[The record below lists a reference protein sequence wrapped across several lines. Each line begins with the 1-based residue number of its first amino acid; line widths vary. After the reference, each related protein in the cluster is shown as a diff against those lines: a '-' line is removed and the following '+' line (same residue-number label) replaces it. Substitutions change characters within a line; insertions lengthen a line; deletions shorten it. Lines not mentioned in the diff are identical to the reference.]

1 VFVTAFT
8 DEAARNT
15 ATSSGAI
22 CFLTKPFKEAD
33 LLDVSARNSR
43 WAAVGV
49 ITNLQL
55 FGGIMSILAE
65 TAGLDHDV
73 AMSDTRPPADFPS
86 PAPCAHT
93 DGIVSRCPALLDALE
108 RVKRVAPTDATVLI
122 TGETGTGKELMARAI
137 HRRSRRASRPM
148 VTVNLAAIPEPLVA
162 SELFGHEHGAFT
174 GAIQRRIGRFEG
186 ADRGTLFLDEIG
198 DLSID
203 MQVSLLRAV
212 QEGEFERLGA
222 SQTRRADVRL
232 ITATNR
238 NLETQVEE
246 GAFRADLFYR
256 LSVFPLHL
264 PPLRERCEDIPALA
278 EYFLSRLQ
286 KVLARRFD
294 GVEPQSM
301 DRLKAFDWP
310 GNIRQLENV
319 IAQAAILCDEPV
331 LKIPAALMT
340 RARRPAAV
348 PAGSRLAQALHHS
361 EQQLIEQALTDAK
374 GRVAGCRGA
383 AARLD
388 VPASTLESK
397 IRRYRIDKLRF
408 HARPN

>member
-1 VFVTAFT
+1 M
-8 DEAARNT
+8 
-15 ATSSGAI
+15 
-22 CFLTKPFKEAD
+22 P
-33 LLDVSARNSR
+33 
-43 WAAVGV
+43 
-49 ITNLQL
+49 
-55 FGGIMSILAE
+55 ILAE

-73 AMSDTRPPADFPS
+73 VTDSRPPADFPS
-86 PAPCAHT
+86 RTQFAPS
-93 DGIVSRCPALLDALE
+93 DGIVSQSPALLEALD

-148 VTVNLAAIPEPLVA
+148 LTVSLAAIPEPLVA
-162 SELFGHEHGAFT
+162 SELFGHEQGAFT

-186 ADRGTLFLDEIG
+186 ADHGTLFLDEIG
-198 DLSID
+198 ELPID

-222 SQTRRADVRL
+222 SQTRRADVR
-232 ITATNR
+232 IIAATNR
-238 NLETQVEE
+238 DLETQVEE
-246 GAFRADLFYR
+246 GGFRADLYYR

-264 PPLRERCEDIPALA
+264 PPLRERSEDIPVLA
-278 EYFLSRLQ
+278 EYFLCRRQ

-294 GVEPQSM
+294 GVEPESM
-301 DRLKAFDWP
+301 NRLKQFDWP

-319 IAQAAILCDEPV
+319 IEQAAILCDEPV
-331 LKIPAALMT
+331 LKIPAALLT
-340 RARRPAAV
+340 GARGPATAS
-348 PAGSRLAQALHHS
+348 AGSRLAQALRRS
-361 EQQLIEQALTDAK
+361 EQQLIEQALVDAK
-374 GRVAGCRGA
+374 GRVAGFRGA

-408 HARPN
+408 RARPQ

>member
-1 VFVTAFT
+1 
-8 DEAARNT
+8 
-15 ATSSGAI
+15 
-22 CFLTKPFKEAD
+22 
-33 LLDVSARNSR
+33 
-43 WAAVGV
+43 
-49 ITNLQL
+49 
-55 FGGIMSILAE
+55 
-65 TAGLDHDV
+65 
-73 AMSDTRPPADFPS
+73 
-86 PAPCAHT
+86 
-93 DGIVSRCPALLDALE
+93 
-108 RVKRVAPTDATVLI
+108 VLI

-148 VTVNLAAIPEPLVA
+148 VTVNLAAIPDPLVA

-174 GAIQRRIGRFEG
+174 GAIQRRIGRFEA

-198 DLSID
+198 ELSSD

-222 SQTRRADVRL
+222 SQTRHADVRI

-238 NLETQVEE
+238 DLESQVED
-246 GAFRADLFYR
+246 GGFRTDLFYR

-264 PPLRERCEDIPALA
+264 PPLRERCEDIPVLA

-286 KVLARRFD
+286 NVLARRFD
-294 GVEPQSM
+294 GVEPASL

-319 IAQAAILCDEPV
+319 IEHAAILCDEPV
-331 LKIPAALMT
+331 LKVPAALMT
-340 RARRPAAV
+340 GVRGPAATS
-348 PAGSRLAQALHHS
+348 AGSRLAQTLRHS
-361 EQQLIEQALTDAK
+361 EQQLIEQALTDAN
-374 GRVAGCRGA
+374 GRVAGFRGA

-388 VPASTLESK
+388 VPPSTLESK

-408 HARPN
+408 RPRHN